1 MVYRFYMFWRG
12 VAMKMMFRKNGI
24 FAKYKFMKETVL
36 SRKEKILQTALQLF
50 ANKGYL
56 DTSTKEIAAKAEVS
70 EALIFR
76 HFGNKDALLVH
87 IIKSGYRKVL
97 LHHKGMMSYV
107 SAKDFLKKMIQ
118 LPSKLVADEP
128 LFWKLQERLSHHSF
142 SRSQHEQFI
151 KPVQPVLL
159 RAFQELAYPKPELET
174 QFLMLVI
181 DMLWKREACGDIKN
195 ASELA
200 RLVEEKYGL

>member
-1 MVYRFYMFWRG
+1 
-12 VAMKMMFRKNGI
+12 MMFRKNGI
-24 FAKYKFMKETVL
+24 FVKYKFMKETVL

-87 IIKSGYRKVL
+87 IIKSGYRMVL

-151 KPVQPVLL
+151 KPVQPDLL
-159 RAFQELAYPKPELET
+159 RAFQELAYPEPELET

>member
-1 MVYRFYMFWRG
+1 MPSSRVPQQRRG
-12 VAMKMMFRKNGI
+12 RYFGKNGI
-24 FAKYKFMKETVL
+24 FVPYKSMKETVL

-50 ANKGYL
+50 ASKGYL

-76 HFGNKDALLVH
+76 HFGNKDALLAH

-97 LHHKGMMSYV
+97 LHHKGMMSYN
-107 SAKDFLKKMIQ
+107 SAKDFLRNMVQ

-151 KPVQPVLL
+151 KPVQSVLL
-159 RAFQELAYPKPELET
+159 KAFEELGYPDPELET

-181 DMLWKREACGDIKN
+181 DMLWKKEACGEIKN
-195 ASELA
+195 AADLA
-200 RLVEEKYGL
+200 RLVEQKYKL